1 MTKKLLLIGNIRNIE
16 VEDSLQNRQVVMDIR
31 KELKQLDDCYSF
43 DLIVDNNNNIVAVY
57 HYDYVDLNLVTETF
71 NIEVTRLVTG
81 EGACGYELPFPI
93 ADASDESI
101 SQERFTAMWQ
111 KNNVALGGSL
121 GVKMIEVQASF
132 TGMLVIFKYNTV

>member
-1 MTKKLLLIGNIRNIE
+1 MTKKLLLFGKTRNIE

-57 HYDYVDLNLVTETF
+57 HYDYVDFNLITETF
-71 NIEVTRLVTG
+71 NMEVTRLVTG
-81 EGACGYELPFPI
+81 EGAGGYELPFPI
-93 ADASDESI
+93 ADAGDESI
-101 SQERFTAMWQ
+101 SQERFAEMWQ

-121 GVKMIEVQASF
+121 GIKMIEVQASF
-132 TGMLVIFKYNTV
+132 TGMFVIFKFNTV

>member
-1 MTKKLLLIGNIRNIE
+1 MTKKLLLFGNIRNIE

-57 HYDYVDLNLVTETF
+57 HYDYVDFNLITETF
-71 NIEVTRLVTG
+71 NMEVTRLVTG
-81 EGACGYELPFPI
+81 EGAGGYELPFPI
-93 ADASDESI
+93 ADAGDESI
-101 SQERFTAMWQ
+101 SQERFAEMWQ

-121 GVKMIEVQASF
+121 GIKMIEVQASF
-132 TGMLVIFKYNTV
+132 TGMFVIFKFNTV

>member
-1 MTKKLLLIGNIRNIE
+1 MTKKLLLFGKIRNIE

-31 KELKQLDDCYSF
+31 KELKLLDDCYSF
-43 DLIVDNNNNIVAVY
+43 DLIVDNDNKIVAVY
-57 HYDYVDLNLVTETF
+57 HYDYVDLNLVTEAF
-71 NIEVTRLVTG
+71 NIEATRLVTG

-93 ADASDESI
+93 AEASDKSI
-101 SQERFTAMWQ
+101 SQERFAEMWQ

-121 GVKMIEVQASF
+121 GIKMIEVQATF

>member
-1 MTKKLLLIGNIRNIE
+1 MTKKLLLFGKIRSIE

-31 KELKQLDDCYSF
+31 KELKLLDNCYSF
-43 DLIVDNNNNIVAVY
+43 DLIADNNNNIVAVY

-71 NIEVTRLVTG
+71 NMEVTRLVTG
-81 EGACGYELPFPI
+81 EGAGGYELPFPI

-101 SQERFTAMWQ
+101 SQERFAEMWQ

-121 GVKMIEVQASF
+121 GVRMIEVQASF

>member
-1 MTKKLLLIGNIRNIE
+1 MTKKLLLFGNIRNIE

-101 SQERFTAMWQ
+101 SQERFAAMWQ

-121 GVKMIEVQASF
+121 GVKIIEVQASF

>member
-1 MTKKLLLIGNIRNIE
+1 MTKKLLLFGKTRNIE

-57 HYDYVDLNLVTETF
+57 HYDYVDFNLITETF
-71 NIEVTRLVTG
+71 NMEVTRLVTG

-93 ADASDESI
+93 ADAGDESI
-101 SQERFTAMWQ
+101 SQERFAEMWQ

-121 GVKMIEVQASF
+121 GIKMIEVQASF
-132 TGMLVIFKYNTV
+132 TGMFVIFKFNTV

>member
-1 MTKKLLLIGNIRNIE
+1 MTKKLLLFGNIRNIE

-43 DLIVDNNNNIVAVY
+43 DLIADNNNNIVAVY
-57 HYDYVDLNLVTETF
+57 HYDYVDLNLITKTF
-71 NIEVTRLVTG
+71 NMEVTRLVTG
-81 EGACGYELPFPI
+81 EGAGGYELPFPI

-101 SQERFTAMWQ
+101 SQERFAEMWQ

>member
-1 MTKKLLLIGNIRNIE
+1 MTKKLLLFGNIRNIE